1 MSLLRQGNLAF
12 RNKDYQNA
20 IKLYREALKTSSRLS
35 SMIQFNIEMAEKR
48 DLEIVK
54 LPVLNP
60 IKKLPISVLVITWD
74 VGHNPL
80 GRSYML
86 AEAMTHSVR
95 NVVLAGFQFPRY
107 GDDIWGPVKDG
118 ALPVISLAGK
128 NFPDILDDFDRI
140 VQKYRPD
147 IVIACKPRL
156 PSVQLGITFKKRY
169 NIPLI
174 IDVDDHEL
182 SFFKEQSPLTLK
194 QLKSLDMDKL
204 RNEIEPYAE
213 PWTRLTE
220 HLTKSYADE
229 IIVSNV
235 ALERE
240 FGGTL
245 IPHVRDEKTFD
256 TSLYNKKL
264 QRKKYNVPESAKIVM
279 FFGTPRVHKGVGD
292 LASAIGKI
300 QDKNCMLVVVGTA
313 PDKSVTAQLN
323 NLSEGKVIY
332 LPNQPFSAIP
342 EIIVMADLVCL
353 PQDEGHAISKYQL
366 PAKAIDAIGMGIPL
380 LVSNTE
386 PLMQLVNDGVAKL
399 IESKDLSV
407 VIETALH
414 SKPSSTETLMLRKRF
429 LEGYSYHFAA
439 TKLKTLIE
447 KTLKNKMLPL
457 TGFDEIVDFQGQIFS
472 HLRSQSSL
480 KLAPK
485 PVDIVVFWKQ
495 NDTGLYGRRSDMVIK
510 YLASRDDVRK
520 VIVFDAP
527 LSEHDLE
534 NMKVGHALTQSRQ
547 IYIKTYEKLLG
558 KLDTRKTSYNVFSHK
573 PGIYTHNKNDRSG
586 RQDIITGYTK
596 YLNQILTL
604 EDVNASESIFWFY
617 PKNYLANE
625 LIDFYKPKKVVVDV
639 VDDHRAWPN
648 VSPEEKAR
656 LTLHYKNILGGA
668 DLALANCQP
677 VIDSMKQY
685 KSDIKLIPNGCE
697 ENPEIIEPKNHIKYE
712 ELKCFAG
719 KVIGFVGNL
728 EAKIDID
735 LIQRIADEFKD
746 ALIVLVG
753 STHAYPKVRELQSYQ
768 NIRMFGV
775 VPYENVSSI
784 VSKFNVGIV
793 PHKKMDMTKNMN
805 PLKVFVYASNNI
817 PVVST
822 KINNIETDE
831 MILMSEN
838 NEEFLVNIR
847 KALNMGDFN
856 FNEFVQKN
864 SWKSRLD
871 EVFQTLIG

>member
-1 MSLLRQGNLAF
+1 
-12 RNKDYQNA
+12 
-20 IKLYREALKTSSRLS
+20 
-35 SMIQFNIEMAEKR
+35 
-48 DLEIVK
+48 
-54 LPVLNP
+54 
-60 IKKLPISVLVITWD
+60 
-74 VGHNPL
+74 
-80 GRSYML
+80 ML

-140 VQKYRPD
+140 VQKYKPD

-156 PSVQLGITFKKRY
+156 PSIQLGITFKKRY

-182 SFFKEQSPLTLK
+182 SFFKEQSPLNLK
-194 QLKSLDMDKL
+194 QLKGFDRDKL

-213 PWTRLTE
+213 PWTRLAD

-229 IIVSNV
+229 LIVSNV

-256 TSLYNKKL
+256 SSLYSKKV
-264 QRKKYNVPESAKIVM
+264 QRAKYNIPESAKVVM

-292 LASAIGKI
+292 LANAVGKI

-313 PDKSVTAQLN
+313 PDKSVTSQLN
-323 NLSEGKVIY
+323 NLSKGKVIY

-399 IESKDLSV
+399 IESKDLSL
-407 VIETALH
+407 VIENALH
-414 SKPSSTETLMLRKRF
+414 SKTSASETKMLRKRF
-429 LEGYSYHFAA
+429 LEGYSYHSAA
-439 TKLKTLIE
+439 TKLKNLIE
-447 KTLKNKMLPL
+447 KTLKKKISPL
-457 TGFDEIVDFQGQIFS
+457 TGFDEILRFQEQTFS

-480 KLAPK
+480 QLAPK
-485 PVDIVVFWKQ
+485 SVDIVVFWKQ

-510 YLASRDDVRK
+510 YLASRADVRK
-520 VIVFDAP
+520 VIVFDTP

-534 NMKVGHALTQSRQ
+534 KMKVGHALTQSRQ
-547 IYIKTYEKLLG
+547 VYIKTYEKLLG
-558 KLDTRKTSYNVFSHK
+558 KLDTRKISFNVFSHK
-573 PGIYTHNKNDRSG
+573 PGIYTYNKNDKGG
-586 RQDIITGYTK
+586 RQDIIKGYTK
-596 YLNQILTL
+596 YINQILAL
-604 EDVNASESIFWFY
+604 EAVDASESIFWFY
-617 PKNYLANE
+617 PKNYLADQI
-625 LIDFYKPKKVVVDV
+625 IDFYKPKKVVVDV

-697 ENPEIIEPKNHIKYE
+697 ENPEIMEPKNHIKYE
-712 ELKCFAG
+712 ELKSFTG

-735 LIQRIADEFKD
+735 LIQKIADEFKD

-768 NIRMFGV
+768 NISMFGV
-775 VPYENVSSI
+775 VPYENVSAI
-784 VSKFNVGIV
+784 VSKFSVGIV
-793 PHKKMDMTKNMN
+793 PHKKMEMTKNMN

-822 KINNIETDE
+822 KINNIETDDL
-831 MILMSEN
+831 ILMSEN
-838 NEEFLVNIR
+838 NEEFLINIK
-847 KALNMGDFN
+847 KALNIETSN
-856 FNEFVQKN
+856 FKNFVQKN